1 MRQTVRQLAVVGQQQ
16 QAGRIDVEAA
26 HVVQTLGVV
35 GDQVG
40 NRGAALRVAHRG
52 HRADRLIDGQHD
64 MLRLIEDQ
72 ALPVHVNDLL
82 RRVHAHALVTDHGA
96 IDAHAAVGD
105 HLFGR
110 APGCDA
116 SLGEY
121 LLQAHS
127 TLGVGVSPHSSSS
140 NSSSASASGR

>member
-1 MRQTVRQLAVVGQQQ
+1 M
-16 QAGRIDVEAA
+16 VE
-26 HVVQTLGVV
+26 TLGVV

-40 NRGAALRVAHRG
+40 DRRAALRVAHRG
-52 HRADRLIDGQHD
+52 HRPNRLVHGQD
-64 MLRLIEDQ
+64 DVLRLIQDQ
-72 ALPVHVNDLL
+72 TLAIHVNDLL
-82 RRVHAHALVTDHGA
+82 GWIHAHALVTYHGS

-116 SLGEY
+116 SLGEH

-127 TLGVGVSPHSSSS
+127 TLGVGVSPHNSSS